1 MENNNQIL
9 AGLGK
14 LLHNKY
20 LDLNLE
26 DALEGI
32 ALLKDYFSSELNSEK
47 DSELEKVLATAFIQT
62 INSLDFIPENIK
74 ESSLYAGRGIIEVFR
89 YIKLDNQLG
98 DKPEEYSKELK
109 ENQVAQIAACFEV
122 QIKKV
127 SDIAIPKLIHVASV
141 IFQHPIP
148 QEDIYIYYNLIVNK
162 LTPQSVKQKVNN
174 VIKNTSNI
182 CAKMVVA
189 AIDGTKEVFKKMKS
203 WVKEKFPNIIDEGQE
218 KETERQKQLQ

>member
-32 ALLKDYFSSELNSEK
+32 ALLKDYFSSELNSEE
-47 DSELEKVLATAFIQT
+47 DVEQEKILATAFIQT

-74 ESSLYAGRGIIEVFR
+74 ETSLYAGRGIIEVFR
-89 YIKLDNQLG
+89 YIKLDYQLG
-98 DKPEEYSKELK
+98 DKPEEYRKELK

-141 IFQHPIP
+141 LFQHPIP
-148 QEDIYIYYNLIVNK
+148 QKDIYIYYNLIVNK
-162 LTPQSVKQKVNN
+162 LAPKSVKQKVND
-174 VIKNTSNI
+174 VIKSTSKI
-182 CAKMVVA
+182 CASMVVA
-189 AIDGTKEVFKKMKS
+189 AIDGIKEVSQKTKS
-203 WVKEKFPNIIDEGQE
+203 WVKEKLQPTIDKGAE
-218 KETERQKQLQ
+218 KETERQKQIQ